1 MQVRIELRQGVG
13 KSSIPIV
20 KINNKVERGQKIAVA
35 DGLGSNIHSSID
47 GVVLDIND
55 TSILIEG
62 ELPQPDK
69 YVSIDSELSK
79 LDTIAEAGIVGAGGA
94 GFPTHIK
101 LATRLENGTCYVN
114 AAECEPLLKH
124 NILYLEEHC
133 DTLIKALEH
142 VMEITGCTKV
152 VFAIKAHH
160 EKAINII
167 KKQIE
172 GKQAFSIG
180 ILPNMYPAGD
190 ERVIIRELHKFLLA
204 PGQLPSEA
212 NALVLN
218 VETLKNIYWAIEKR
232 RPVIS
237 KDFTVA
243 GRIKGLEQPRTFF
256 DVPIGS
262 TIRDFIE
269 ESGGILEPYGEI
281 VGGGPFTGKSVSIDA
296 PITKTLGGILVTNPF
311 LDMKNEEF
319 GLIECECGA
328 GYDRLKEIVEKMGGH
343 VIASEKCKRMVE
355 VNGRYRCEK
364 PGECPGQ
371 TEVVLKLK
379 KAGATSII
387 AGTCED

>member
-13 KSSIPIV
+13 NVSKPIIKVNDKV
-20 KINNKVERGQKIAVA
+20 KRGQKIAVA

-47 GVVLDIND
+47 GVVFDISD

-79 LDTIAEAGIVGAGGA
+79 IDTIKEAGIVGAGGA

-101 LATRLENGTCYVN
+101 LSTRLENGTCYVN

-124 NILYLEEHC
+124 NILYLEQHC
-133 DTLIKALEH
+133 DTLIEALNS

-152 VFAIKAHH
+152 VFAIKEHH
-160 EKAINII
+160 KQAINVI
-167 KKQIE
+167 KQHIKDKS
-172 GKQAFSIG
+172 GFSIG

-190 ERVIIRELHKFLLA
+190 ERVIIRELHNFLLA

-218 VETLKNIYWAIEKR
+218 IETLKNIYWAIEKR

-237 KDFTVA
+237 KDLSVA
-243 GRIKGLEQPRTFF
+243 GRIKGLEEPRAFL
-256 DVPIGS
+256 DVPIGAS
-262 TIRDFIE
+262 IKDYIE

-281 VGGGPFTGKSVSIDA
+281 VGGGPFTGKSISIDA
-296 PITKTLGGILVTNPF
+296 PVTKTLGGIIVTNPF
-311 LDMKNEEF
+311 LDMKNEKF

-328 GYDRLKEIVEKMGGH
+328 GYDRLKELVEKMGGQI
-343 VIASEKCKRMVE
+343 IASEKCKRMVE
-355 VNGRYRCEK
+355 VNGRFRCEK

-371 TEVVLKLK
+371 TEVCLKLK